1 VITEV
6 YRYANLNA
14 RVRALASYLI
24 SDEEWRTLL
33 AAEDLQTLMDT
44 LKETPYRRDLSFPEE
59 FSLPDLE
66 LVFDQ
71 TVAREYEKF
80 IALTNGAIRDLLQ
93 ELWRRFELD
102 NLKTLLRRLAGGR
115 AIWAEELL
123 IPLRESVLPIP
134 QLQGA
139 GDLQTAADL
148 LSDTIYGPPLAS
160 ALERY
165 EREKTLFPVEVALDL
180 SYWRRVWTAVE
191 GLRGEDRKWAERLVG
206 SRLDMVNITWA
217 FRYRIYYH
225 LSEEE
230 IINYTLPYG
239 YRSDDRVLRAIARGA
254 SVQEVISMVWGED
267 VPEFAG
273 LATEGVREPLQAF
286 EVALARYL
294 CRLSREAFIGYPFHL
309 GVLLGYLTLKEWEAH
324 DLMALAEA
332 KAAGLPP
339 GEIEAYL
346 VSFRTS

>member
-1 VITEV
+1 MIGGVC
-6 YRYANLNA
+6 RYAELNA

-24 SDEEWRTLL
+24 TEAEWRALL
-33 AAEDLQTLMDT
+33 ATEDLRSLIDALREM
-44 LKETPYRRDLSFPEE
+44 PYGRALSFPEE
-59 FSLPDLE
+59 LSLPSLE
-66 LVFDQ
+66 LFFHQ
-71 TVAREYEKF
+71 TVVREYEKF
-80 IALTNGAIRDLLQ
+80 MALTNGAIRDLLE

-115 AIWAEELL
+115 ASWAEELL
-123 IPLRESVLPIP
+123 IPLRRSVLPIL
-134 QLQGA
+134 QLREA
-139 GDLQTAADL
+139 GDLRIAADL
-148 LSDTIYGPPLAS
+148 LSETVYGPPLVS

-165 EREKTLFPVEVALDL
+165 EQEKTLFSVEVALDL
-180 SYWRRVWTAVE
+180 SYWRRVWRAVK
-191 GLRGEDRKWAERLVG
+191 GLRGKDRNWAERLVG
-206 SRLDMVNITWA
+206 SRLDMINITWA
-217 FRYRIYYH
+217 FRYRVYYH

-267 VPEFAG
+267 VPEFVG
-273 LATEGVREPLQAF
+273 LATEGGREPLQAF
-286 EVALARYL
+286 EVALARLL
-294 CRLSREAFIGYPFHL
+294 CRLARKAFIGYPFHL

-339 GEIEAYL
+339 EEIEAYL
-346 VSFRTS
+346 VRFPT